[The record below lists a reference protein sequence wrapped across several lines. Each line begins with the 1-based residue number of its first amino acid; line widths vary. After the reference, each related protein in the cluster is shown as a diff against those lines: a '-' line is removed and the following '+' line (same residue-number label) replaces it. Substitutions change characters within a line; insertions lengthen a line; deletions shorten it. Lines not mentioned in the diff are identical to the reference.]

1 MDMDMDTNNV
11 MFKVNVYWSNYFVI
25 GNWDILFNYF
35 FDIYVYSS
43 MASTLIIIF
52 DVVGIF
58 FCVNLLLIEFKFV
71 YKLQL
76 IDNYYSSQLIY
87 L

>member
-1 MDMDMDTNNV
+1 MCMDMDTNNV

-35 FDIYVYSS
+35 VNILRYSS

-58 FCVNLLLIEFKFV
+58 FCVNSLLIEFKFV
-71 YKLQL
+71 LQ
-76 IDNYYSSQLIY
+76 IIVNW
-87 L
+87 